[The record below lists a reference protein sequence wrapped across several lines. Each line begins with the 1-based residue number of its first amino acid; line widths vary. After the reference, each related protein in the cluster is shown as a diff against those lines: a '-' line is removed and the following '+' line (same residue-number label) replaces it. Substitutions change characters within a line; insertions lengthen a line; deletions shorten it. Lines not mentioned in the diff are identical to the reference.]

1 MPNRS
6 PIPRADPALLVWFD
20 NFSNKFPA
28 VAVTLNSTAAE
39 ATATRNDYVWLA
51 YVVQQAETFKTE
63 YRERTDFKGLLRDGP
78 LGAMP
83 SLLPTVPVST
93 PPSAQNPNPIPLV
106 LPGIVPR
113 LQNLVARIR
122 VNPNLTAAIAQDLGL
137 VSPPAAA
144 LPAKPTRISAA
155 AQPNSM
161 VDLACTRYG
170 HDAVLVETRRATETA
185 WTSLGM
191 KMMSKFTDARPPL
204 VAGTP
209 EVREYRFRFVDAD
222 VPTGTYS
229 DVVKTTTV
237 P

>member
-6 PIPRADPALLVWFD
+6 PIPQADPALLVWFD
-20 NFSNKFPA
+20 NFSTKFPA
-28 VAVTLNSTAAE
+28 LAVTLGSTAAE

-63 YRERTDFKGLLRDGP
+63 YLERTEFKGLLRDGP

-83 SLLPTVPVST
+83 SPLPTVPAST
-93 PPSAQNPNPIPLV
+93 PPSGLVPPVVLV
-106 LPGIVPR
+106 LPGILPR
-113 LQNLVARIR
+113 LQNLVARLR

-144 LPAKPTRISAA
+144 LPTKPTRISAE
-155 AQPNSM
+155 AQPNS
-161 VDLACTRYG
+161 VVALACTRYG
-170 HDAVLVETRRATETA
+170 HDAVLVETRRAGETA

-191 KMMSKFTDARPPL
+191 KMMSEFADARPPL

-222 VPTGTYS
+222 VPNGDYS